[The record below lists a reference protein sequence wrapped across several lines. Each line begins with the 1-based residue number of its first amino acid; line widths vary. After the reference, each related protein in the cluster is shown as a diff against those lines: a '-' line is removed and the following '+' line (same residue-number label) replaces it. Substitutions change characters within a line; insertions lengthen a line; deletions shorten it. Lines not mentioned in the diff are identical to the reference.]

1 MASSY
6 DAQTIRAALDH
17 AEIPALL
24 PALAYLTGDLR
35 LLPDELRPDP
45 SQFMDPNGGISG
57 DKLETARQ
65 LAFDA
70 LQRFLASGSQKAS
83 PPDPASL
90 QKMLEF
96 LVGGEA
102 MEEYLPLFMEELAVD
117 EEDMR
122 APGWKIEEYPSYQ
135 NFRVGII
142 GAGMSG
148 LAAAH
153 RLDQAGIDYL
163 IFDKNPE
170 VGGTWLE
177 NAYPGCR
184 VDVPNFLYSYSFAQ
198 RDDWPEF
205 YSTQPVLLEY
215 FQSCARALGLAGR
228 LRLGTEVLSASYE
241 EDSARWCLDIRSSDG
256 AEERIYVNAIISAVG
271 QLNRPKYP
279 DIAGIETFAGPSF
292 HSARWDK
299 GVDLMGKR
307 VGVIGTGASA
317 IQIVSSIADHVGELA
332 VFQRTPTWLAPTPEY
347 HQRVP
352 EEVRWLFRNIPTYAH
367 WHRFWLFWK
376 NAEALLP
383 LVSVDPSWDGKGRS
397 VSAMNELLR
406 ELLEAYL
413 DMQFSSAPELFSKVV
428 PVYPPAA
435 KRIVRDDGSWAQ
447 ALMRENVTLVTEPI
461 SEVTEKGVRMADG
474 TERILDV
481 LIYATGFQAS
491 EFLTPMRITGVG
503 GVELHDKW
511 GGDARAYLGI
521 TVPGFPNLFCIYGPN
536 TNIVIN
542 GSIIYFSE
550 CAVGYVLGCLRMIF
564 ERKGRALD
572 CKVEVHDQYNV
583 LVDKANEL
591 MAWGASSVNSWYK
604 NRKGRVSQNWPYSLL
619 EYWKQ
624 TKAPSQHDYELL

>member
-184 VDVPNFLYSYSFAQ
+184 VDVPNFLY
-198 RDDWPEF
+198 
-205 YSTQPVLLEY
+205 
-215 FQSCARALGLAGR
+215 
-228 LRLGTEVLSASYE
+228 
-241 EDSARWCLDIRSSDG
+241 
-256 AEERIYVNAIISAVG
+256 
-271 QLNRPKYP
+271 
-279 DIAGIETFAGPSF
+279 
-292 HSARWDK
+292 
-299 GVDLMGKR
+299 
-307 VGVIGTGASA
+307 
-317 IQIVSSIADHVGELA
+317 
-332 VFQRTPTWLAPTPEY
+332 
-347 HQRVP
+347 
-352 EEVRWLFRNIPTYAH
+352 
-367 WHRFWLFWK
+367 
-376 NAEALLP
+376 
-383 LVSVDPSWDGKGRS
+383 
-397 VSAMNELLR
+397 
-406 ELLEAYL
+406 
-413 DMQFSSAPELFSKVV
+413 
-428 PVYPPAA
+428 
-435 KRIVRDDGSWAQ
+435 
-447 ALMRENVTLVTEPI
+447 
-461 SEVTEKGVRMADG
+461 
-474 TERILDV
+474 
-481 LIYATGFQAS
+481 
-491 EFLTPMRITGVG
+491 
-503 GVELHDKW
+503 
-511 GGDARAYLGI
+511 
-521 TVPGFPNLFCIYGPN
+521 
-536 TNIVIN
+536 
-542 GSIIYFSE
+542 
-550 CAVGYVLGCLRMIF
+550 
-564 ERKGRALD
+564 
-572 CKVEVHDQYNV
+572 
-583 LVDKANEL
+583 
-591 MAWGASSVNSWYK
+591 
-604 NRKGRVSQNWPYSLL
+604 
-619 EYWKQ
+619 
-624 TKAPSQHDYELL
+624 